1 MELWLIPSEPTARI
15 YAKTTLCNR
24 PSGIYILTEFSE
36 KNITVSANCPPGFP
50 FLSGRC
56 FIFFQPHTNDVC
68 WVRKSCTGEATN
80 WSGKTKNFTRYRA
93 RYKIFTAKREKSTGS
108 GFTGCVI
115 EGCANTPAKNLSSA
129 FIYHPS
135 DESIQVND
143 MALPSVIFARSL
155 WVLFKASHIFS
166 SSLKSP
172 FALCEGIINKYC
184 QLNGSFWGISCF
196 NVIKTGNPRNPDNS
210 QFLHF

>member
-1 MELWLIPSEPTARI
+1 MASIS
-15 YAKTTLCNR
+15 
-24 PSGIYILTEFSE
+24 
-36 KNITVSANCPPGFP
+36 PGFRKKTSLCRQIVHQVATFCQIAVLP
-50 FLSGRC
+50 F
-56 FIFFQPHTNDVC
+56 FKHTQMMYA
-68 WVRKSCTGEATN
+68 SN

-115 EGCANTPAKNLSSA
+115 KGCANTPAKNLSSA

-135 DESIQVND
+135 DESIQAND

-155 WVLFKASHIFS
+155 RVLFKASHIFS
-166 SSLKSP
+166 NSLKSP

-210 QFLHF
+210 QFLQF